1 MRESTKDA
9 LISFINA
16 IQIGVPQKALLV
28 AYVETI
34 SLNAT
39 DQSIALDI
47 HKAFS
52 EAVKHHGAHAHKEF
66 EAWINKEYS

>member
-9 LISFINA
+9 LIVFINA
-16 IQIGVPQKALLV
+16 SQMGVPHKASLV
-28 AYVETI
+28 AYVESI

-47 HKAFS
+47 HKAFT
-52 EAVKHHGAHAHKEF
+52 EAVSHHGAHAHKEF